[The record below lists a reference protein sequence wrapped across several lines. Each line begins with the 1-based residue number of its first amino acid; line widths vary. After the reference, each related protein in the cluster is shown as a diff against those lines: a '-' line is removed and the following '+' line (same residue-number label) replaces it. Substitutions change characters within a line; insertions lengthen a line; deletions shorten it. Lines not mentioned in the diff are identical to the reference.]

1 MKNLK
6 RLFVLVGCTTVLY
19 SCTTDDVMMDET
31 PVMQQEVLP
40 LEDETT
46 NQLSLRTGDDEEDE
60 VEEDGSGD

>member
-31 PVMQQEVLP
+31 SVMQQEVLLIENEITIQSGVP
-40 LEDETT
+40 I
-46 NQLSLRTGDDEEDE
+46 GDEEE
-60 VEEDGSGD
+60 VDDGKD

>member
-6 RLFVLVGCTTVLY
+6 RLFVLVACSTVLY

-46 NQLSLRTGDDEEDE
+46 NQLSLRTGDEENE
-60 VEEDGSGD
+60 VDDDD

>member
-6 RLFVLVGCTTVLY
+6 RLFVLVACTTVLY
-19 SCTTDDVMMDET
+19 SCTSDDVMMDET

-46 NQLSLRTGDDEEDE
+46 NQLSLRTGDEEEDE
-60 VEEDGSGD
+60 VEDDDGN

>member
-6 RLFVLVGCTTVLY
+6 RLFVLVACTTVLY
-19 SCTTDDVMMDET
+19 SCTTDDVMMEET

-46 NQLSLRTGDDEEDE
+46 SQLSLRTGDDDVED
-60 VEEDGSGD
+60 DGDKD